1 MITKKK
7 KKKIQR
13 KHQVYIFD
21 ICRNI
26 FCFKAR
32 RKIFPLGLFGIE
44 GKKKIPPRQYLYE
57 ETLSVTKE

>member
-1 MITKKK
+1 MKFSE
-7 KKKIQR
+7 
-13 KHQVYIFD
+13 KHQAYIFD

-26 FCFKAR
+26 FCFKTR

-57 ETLSVTKE
+57 EILSVTKE